1 MENVQVETVISL
13 ELNISETNLIL
24 GALRELPHR
33 VSDDLI
39 KKVIAQAQKTV
50 PQPPQE

>member
-1 MENVQVETVISL
+1 MENVQVETVVTL
-13 ELNISETNLIL
+13 ELNISEANLIL

-39 KKVIAQAQKTV
+39 KKVISQAQKAV
-50 PQPPQE
+50 IPPQQ